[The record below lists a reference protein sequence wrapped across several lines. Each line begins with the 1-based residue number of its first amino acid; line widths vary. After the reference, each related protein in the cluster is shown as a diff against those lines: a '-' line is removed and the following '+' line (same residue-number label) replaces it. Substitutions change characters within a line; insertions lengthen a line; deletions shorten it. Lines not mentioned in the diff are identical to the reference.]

1 MRHRVHNKRFGR
13 SNGHRK
19 ALVRNLVTSLVEHE
33 RITTTLAKAKELR
46 RHVERAITTGKAGD
60 VNASRVLLAK
70 YPNKDTVKKIV
81 KDLSPRFKERPGG
94 YTRVLKLGARPGD
107 AAEMAI
113 IEFVDYALPEVEKP
127 AEEVEKKAKVAAK
140 KKAAKKK
147 VAKKKTAK
155 ETKKKTA
162 AKKKAAAKKKT
173 AKKKVAKK
181 AAAKKK
187 AAKKKTTKK

>member
-1 MRHRVHNKRFGR
+1 MRHRVQSKRFGR
-13 SNGHRK
+13 SVGHRK

-46 RHVERAITTGKAGD
+46 RHVERAVTCGKAGD
-60 VNASRVLLAK
+60 VAATRNLLK
-70 YPNKDTVKKIV
+70 KFPNKNTVSKIM

-94 YTRVLKLGARPGD
+94 YTRILKLGARPGD

-113 IEFVDYALPEVEKP
+113 IEFVDYELPEVVEAK
-127 AEEVEKKAKVAAK
+127 EEVVKEVKTAAKKKTAK

-147 VAKKKTAK
+147 AVK
-155 ETKKKTA
+155 ETKKKTS

>member
-1 MRHRVHNKRFGR
+1 MRHRVQSKRFGR
-13 SNGHRK
+13 SVGHRK

-46 RHVERAITTGKAGD
+46 RHVERAVTAGKKGD
-60 VNASRVLLAK
+60 VAATRTLLAK
-70 YPNKDTVKKIV
+70 YPNKQTVAKIM

-94 YTRVLKLGARPGD
+94 YTRIMKLGARPGD

-113 IEFVDYALPEVEKP
+113 IEFVDYELPQVEAPVEVK
-127 AEEVEKKAKVAAK
+127 EVKAT
-140 KKAAKKK
+140 
-147 VAKKKTAK
+147 AKKKTAK
-155 ETKKKTA
+155 KKAKKKAVKETKKKTG

-187 AAKKKTTKK
+187 TAKKKATKKA